1 MFNIRFS
8 VPLSGKL
15 SINKAFS
22 ALAATTCFVGLSAPA
37 AIAGGG
43 SDLKVASGLVNNQAY
58 PGAASSLAAAA
69 PSSASRNVPLGLA
82 DGSGVW
88 INIWN
93 YPTADYEGYCQKL
106 YSSGIRNLF
115 VQSSRS
121 NTAAIAHPA
130 ELGALIDAC
139 HKYKI
144 RVIAWSFAELA
155 NPRADADKMIAVAR
169 FRSPMGDCLDAIAPD
184 LEKNLSKPAVEA
196 YSKYLR
202 QALGADYPMIAV
214 VYSPLNKA
222 PQVAIT
228 PWKLI
233 DKYYDVIA
241 PMAYWNG
248 RYQTIDAYTYTRRT
262 IEKIRQLTE
271 RPDVEVHVIGD
282 GMGTRTNEITEF
294 MRACRDSGAQSA
306 SLYPNHKTTEEQ
318 YVALSRYDDLI
329 PTNSKRRLEVLRD
342 LLGRGVVASPPSY
355 DPSKALSRG
364 EFMKVVAHGL
374 KVPGINDSQEAFSY
388 FKRLGVVDMVAT
400 EFPEMAADDDL
411 ISPVSLQAGQRFV
424 SLAKR
429 AMASKPKVGRRVAQ
443 QSPYLTMNRPSRV
456 DRLFAAP
463 VYAATNQGPVSL
475 SDGQPNHEIN
485 YLDAAALFDELS
497 R

>member
-1 MFNIRFS
+1 MFNIRFFS
-8 VPLSGKL
+8 SLQRPISGK
-15 SINKAFS
+15 STANKAVSALLAAGYLFS
-22 ALAATTCFVGLSAPA
+22 AVPA
-37 AIAGGG
+37 AKAGGVG
-43 SDLKVASGLVNNQAY
+43 GDIKASANSSANSLVASTNS
-58 PGAASSLAAAA
+58 P
-69 PSSASRNVPLGLA
+69 PGLA

-93 YPTADYEGYCQKL
+93 YPTADFEGYCQKL
-106 YSSGIRNLF
+106 YTSGIRNLF

-121 NTAAIAHPA
+121 NTDAIAHPT

-144 RVIAWSFAELA
+144 RVIAWSFAELT
-155 NPRADADKMIAVAR
+155 NPKADADKMIAVAR
-169 FRSPMGDCLDAIAPD
+169 FRSPLGDCLDAIAPD

-202 QALGADYPMIAV
+202 QALGPNYPMIAV

-248 RYQTIDAYTYTRRT
+248 RYQTIDAYSYTRRT

-306 SLYPNHKTTEEQ
+306 SLYPNHKTTDEQ
-318 YVALSRYDDLI
+318 YAALTRYNDLI
-329 PTNSKRRLEVLRD
+329 PTNSRRRLEVLRE
-342 LLGRGVVASPPSY
+342 LLGRGVVSSPPSF

-364 EFMKVVAHGL
+364 EFMKVVANGL
-374 KVPGINDSQEAFSY
+374 KVPNISDSQEAFSY
-388 FKRLGVVDMVAT
+388 FKRLGVVDMVAS
-400 EFPEMAADDDL
+400 EFPEMAVDDDL
-411 ISPVSLQAGQRFV
+411 VSPVSLEAAQRFV
-424 SLAKR
+424 SLAKV
-429 AMASKPKVGRRVAQ
+429 AVHNKPKVGRRTA
-443 QSPYLTMNRPSRV
+443 SPYLTMGRPARV
-456 DRLFAAP
+456 DRLFTAP
-463 VYAATNQGPVSL
+463 VYAAINQSPQSL
-475 SDGQPNHEIN
+475 ADGRPSHEIN